1 MGETMNKK
9 LIKRYILLCIP
20 FICGTLLYGIGFYG
34 IVSSL
39 LFFGGGYVVV
49 KNIFDY
55 RMVNK
60 NIKKCIEKDLKIDNN
75 DNIDILL
82 LDENKVESKNIL
94 CNDIDVNN
102 KSTPCEV
109 PNRIL
114 ASGFFNSSA
123 QQIINC
129 QDDNITYSIVF
140 STTVESANVLIL
152 FII

>member
-102 KSTPCEV
+102 KYKYEYRKS
-109 PNRIL
+109 
-114 ASGFFNSSA
+114 
-123 QQIINC
+123 
-129 QDDNITYSIVF
+129 DNIQGLKNTRRHIKIRRRY
-140 STTVESANVLIL
+140 
-152 FII
+152 